1 MRILTSA
8 GTGGRTVVRLS
19 EKAQRSERV
28 ALPDDLHDEV
38 RSALARLGIG
48 ALWRHQEAA
57 WEAVKRGHVAIAT
70 GTASGKSLAFNLPVL
85 DVLAR
90 DRSAR
95 ALYLYPAKA
104 LAQDQARKLDELGLP
119 FLRPAIY
126 DGDTPKADRP
136 AIRREANVVLT
147 NPDMLHLGILPNHA
161 SWARVFRN
169 LAAVVV
175 DEAHVYRG
183 VFGSHVANVLRR
195 LRRIAARYGT
205 RPRFLLA
212 SATIANP
219 AEHAR
224 ALIGEPA
231 TVVRDDAAPR
241 HARDIVLWNPPLID
255 ERLGLRASALAE
267 AAHLLARLVA
277 AEVRTICFLNSLRGV
292 ELVHRFTV
300 ERLRDDGCAPLA
312 RRVLPYRAGYTPFQR
327 REIESKLV
335 SGELLA
341 VVATNALELGIDI
354 GDLDAAIC
362 VTFPGTVASLK
373 QMWGR
378 AGRRRRGL
386 AVFLAGDDAL
396 DQFLCRHPEDFLAR
410 PVEQAIVDP
419 ESEEIQLAH
428 LWCAAHELPLTAR
441 DRVFFGERLEER
453 LRTLVRVGAVREHG
467 GRYLNRSA
475 LFPPERVPLR
485 SASATSVAIVDRTTG
500 ELLGTVERARA
511 PALVHPGAV
520 YMHLGVQYAVVDL
533 DLETG
538 RALVEPF
545 NGDWYTQPRH
555 DTEVTIEAVRREIA
569 TPSGLRLCF
578 GVISVTDTV
587 IAYQRKR
594 VRDHEPIDLVG
605 LELPSEEFVTQALW
619 WVLPDEQ
626 FGQVA
631 IDELP
636 GALHAAEHAQIAVLP
651 LLAMCDRWD
660 IGGLS
665 TACHAQ
671 TGKPTVF
678 VYDGHPGG
686 VGISRTGFD
695 RFGELTQD
703 ALQLVRECPCEGG
716 CPSCIQS
723 PKCGNLNEPLS
734 KAGAHMLLEAL
745 ASAMAGV
752 SLQHVPSPAR
762 A

>member
-8 GTGGRTVVRLS
+8 GTGGRTVIRLS
-19 EKAQRSERV
+19 ERARRSERV

-136 AIRREANVVLT
+136 AIRRDANVVLT

-161 SWARVFRN
+161 SWARFFRN

-300 ERLRDDGCAPLA
+300 ERLRDDRCAPLA
-312 RRVLPYRAGYTPFQR
+312 RRVLPYRAGYTPFQ
-327 REIESKLV
+327 
-335 SGELLA
+335 
-341 VVATNALELGIDI
+341 
-354 GDLDAAIC
+354 
-362 VTFPGTVASLK
+362 
-373 QMWGR
+373 
-378 AGRRRRGL
+378 
-386 AVFLAGDDAL
+386 
-396 DQFLCRHPEDFLAR
+396 
-410 PVEQAIVDP
+410 
-419 ESEEIQLAH
+419 
-428 LWCAAHELPLTAR
+428 
-441 DRVFFGERLEER
+441 
-453 LRTLVRVGAVREHG
+453 
-467 GRYLNRSA
+467 
-475 LFPPERVPLR
+475 
-485 SASATSVAIVDRTTG
+485 
-500 ELLGTVERARA
+500 
-511 PALVHPGAV
+511 
-520 YMHLGVQYAVVDL
+520 
-533 DLETG
+533 
-538 RALVEPF
+538 
-545 NGDWYTQPRH
+545 
-555 DTEVTIEAVRREIA
+555 
-569 TPSGLRLCF
+569 
-578 GVISVTDTV
+578 
-587 IAYQRKR
+587 
-594 VRDHEPIDLVG
+594 
-605 LELPSEEFVTQALW
+605 
-619 WVLPDEQ
+619 
-626 FGQVA
+626 
-631 IDELP
+631 
-636 GALHAAEHAQIAVLP
+636 
-651 LLAMCDRWD
+651 
-660 IGGLS
+660 
-665 TACHAQ
+665 
-671 TGKPTVF
+671 
-678 VYDGHPGG
+678 
-686 VGISRTGFD
+686 
-695 RFGELTQD
+695 
-703 ALQLVRECPCEGG
+703 
-716 CPSCIQS
+716 
-723 PKCGNLNEPLS
+723 
-734 KAGAHMLLEAL
+734 
-745 ASAMAGV
+745 
-752 SLQHVPSPAR
+752 
-762 A
+762 